1 MYPLRKIRGNT
12 SSILITI
19 FLLVVIIVTLPAT
32 MTTAITTHRVY
43 GQQPDRTDLN
53 ITDSSANIQ
62 NNTSEEKIVQVGDIE
77 IAYKMF
83 GNGGESIL
91 LISGGSADKNAWD
104 PSFISDLSSNH
115 TVIVF
120 DNRGVGNTTIG
131 SKPYTIEQLANDTAG
146 LLDAL
151 KIQNANV
158 LGYSLGS
165 YIAQQL
171 AITNPEKVS
180 RLILAGASC
189 GGKESMSK
197 PPEFLNL
204 QNELVNKISNN
215 VTISLE
221 ENIEL
226 LNATLGAGW
235 IRLHPES
242 LENVTEGKGFFASI
256 SPEAQEG
263 QNNIGHSWEATNWD
277 GVCEELTKLAKP
289 TLIITGTDD
298 NYYQPHENSLI
309 LAEKIPGAWLVQIEN
324 AAHAVMDQYP
334 DEINKILQMF
344 LSTTTTATTAQ
355 PE

>member
-1 MYPLRKIRGNT
+1 MFELECMQCLRKIRENT
-12 SSILITI
+12 SSVLITI
-19 FLLVVIIVTLPAT
+19 FLFVLIITLPVT
-32 MTTAITTHRVY
+32 MTSTINRVY
-43 GQQPDRTDLN
+43 GQQPDRMDLN
-53 ITDSSANIQ
+53 ITKSSANIQ
-62 NNTSEEKIVQVGDIE
+62 NTSEKIVKVGEID
-77 IAYKMF
+77 IAYKML
-83 GNGGESIL
+83 GNGEPIL
-91 LISGGSADKNAWD
+91 LIPGGSADKNAWD
-104 PSFISDLSSNH
+104 PSFINDLSSNH
-115 TVIVF
+115 TVIVS
-120 DNRGVGNTTIG
+120 DTRGVGNTTIG
-131 SKPYTIEQLANDTAG
+131 SNPYTMQQLANDTAG

-151 KIQNANV
+151 NIQNANV

-165 YIAQQL
+165 YVAQQFAL
-171 AITNPEKVS
+171 TNPEKVS
-180 RLILAGASC
+180 RLILAGSSC
-189 GGKESMSK
+189 GGKESMPK
-197 PPEFLNL
+197 PSEFLNL
-204 QNELVNKISNN
+204 QDELVNKISNN
-215 VTISLE
+215 VTISRE

-334 DEINKILQMF
+334 EEVGKIMNTF
-344 LSTTTTATTAQ
+344 LSTV
-355 PE
+355 PNN

>member
-1 MYPLRKIRGNT
+1 MYSPRKIRGNT

-19 FLLVVIIVTLPAT
+19 FLLAVIIVTLPAI
-32 MTTAITTHRVY
+32 MTTTTSSTNRVY
-43 GQQPDRTDLN
+43 GQQADQMDLN
-53 ITDSSANIQ
+53 TTDSSPNIQ
-62 NNTSEEKIVQVGDIE
+62 NTSEKIVQVGDID
-77 IAYKMF
+77 IAYKML
-83 GNGGESIL
+83 GKGEPIVL
-91 LISGGSADKNAWD
+91 LPGGSAGMNAWD

-120 DNRGVGNTTIG
+120 DPRGVGNTTIG
-131 SKPYTIEQLANDTAG
+131 SKPYIMQQLANDTAG

-165 YIAQQL
+165 YTAQQL
-171 AITNPEKVS
+171 ALTNPEKVN
-180 RLILAGASC
+180 RLILAGSSC
-189 GGKESMSK
+189 GGKESMPK

-215 VTISLE
+215 VTISRE

-235 IRLHPES
+235 LRLHPES
-242 LENVTEGKGFFASI
+242 LENVTEGKGFFGSI

-324 AAHAVMDQYP
+324 ASHAVMDQYP
-334 DEINKILQMF
+334 DEIGKILQTF
-344 LSTTTTATTAQ
+344 LSTTNTTTTTAQ

>member
-1 MYPLRKIRGNT
+1 V
-12 SSILITI
+12 LI
-19 FLLVVIIVTLPAT
+19 P
-32 MTTAITTHRVY
+32 
-43 GQQPDRTDLN
+43 
-53 ITDSSANIQ
+53 
-62 NNTSEEKIVQVGDIE
+62 
-77 IAYKMF
+77 
-83 GNGGESIL
+83 
-91 LISGGSADKNAWD
+91 GGSAGMNAWD
-104 PSFISDLSSNH
+104 PSFINDLSSNH
-115 TVIVF
+115 TVILF
-120 DNRGVGNTTIG
+120 DPRGVGNTTIG
-131 SKPYTIEQLANDTAG
+131 SNPYTMQQLANDTAG

-165 YIAQQL
+165 YTAQQL
-171 AITNPEKVS
+171 ALTYPEKVS
-180 RLILAGASC
+180 RLILAGSSC
-189 GGKESMSK
+189 GGKESMAK

-215 VTISLE
+215 VTISRE

-242 LENVTEGKGFFASI
+242 LENVTEGKGFFGSI

-277 GVCEELTKLAKP
+277 GVCEELTRLAKP

-298 NYYQPHENSLI
+298 IYYQPHENSLVI
-309 LAEKIPGAWLVQIEN
+309 AEKIPGAWLVQIEN
-324 AAHAVMDQYP
+324 AGHAVMDQYP
-334 DEINKILQMF
+334 DEISKILQTF
-344 LSTTTTATTAQ
+344 LSTTNTTTTAPQ

>member
-165 YIAQQL
+165 YTAQQL
-171 AITNPEKVS
+171 ALTYPEKVS
-180 RLILAGASC
+180 RLILAGSSC
-189 GGKESMSK
+189 GGKESMAK

-215 VTISLE
+215 VTISRE

-242 LENVTEGKGFFASI
+242 LENVTEGKGFFGSI

-277 GVCEELTKLAKP
+277 GVCEELTRLAKP

-298 NYYQPHENSLI
+298 IYYQPHENSLI

>member
-1 MYPLRKIRGNT
+1 MYYCLRKIRENA
-12 SSILITI
+12 SSVLITI
-19 FLLVVIIVTLPAT
+19 FLFVLIITLPTT
-32 MTTAITTHRVY
+32 MTTTTTISRVY
-43 GQQPDRTDLN
+43 GQQPDRMDLN
-53 ITDSSANIQ
+53 VTDSSANIQ
-62 NNTSEEKIVQVGDIE
+62 NTSEKIVKVGDID
-77 IAYKMF
+77 IAYKML
-83 GNGGESIL
+83 GKGEPIL
-91 LISGGSADKNAWD
+91 FISGGSADKNAWD
-104 PSFISDLSSNH
+104 PSFINDLSSNH

-131 SKPYTIEQLANDTAG
+131 SNPYTMQQLANDTAG

-151 KIQNANV
+151 KIQKANV

-171 AITNPEKVS
+171 ALTNPEKVN
-180 RLILAGASC
+180 RLILAGSSC
-189 GGKESMSK
+189 GGKESMAK

-215 VTISLE
+215 VTISRE
-221 ENIEL
+221 ENIQL

-242 LENVTEGKGFFASI
+242 LENVTEGKGFFGSI

-334 DEINKILQMF
+334 DEIGKILQTF
-344 LSTTTTATTAQ
+344 LSTTNTTTTAIQ

>member
-1 MYPLRKIRGNT
+1 
-12 SSILITI
+12 
-19 FLLVVIIVTLPAT
+19 
-32 MTTAITTHRVY
+32 MTTASTNRVY
-43 GQQPDRTDLN
+43 GQPDQVDLN
-53 ITDSSANIQ
+53 VTDSSPNIQ
-62 NNTSEEKIVQVGDIE
+62 NIPVQKVQVGDIDV
-77 IAYKMF
+77 AYKMF
-83 GNGGESIL
+83 GKGDPIILFNGAS
-91 LISGGSADKNAWD
+91 DNMDAWD

-131 SKPYTIEQLANDTAG
+131 SRPYTLEQLANDTAG

-165 YIAQQL
+165 YTAQQL
-171 AITNPEKVS
+171 ALTYPEKVS
-180 RLILAGASC
+180 RLILAGSSC
-189 GGKESMSK
+189 GGKESMAK

-215 VTISLE
+215 VTISRE

-242 LENVTEGKGFFASI
+242 LENVTEGKGFFGSI

-277 GVCEELTKLAKP
+277 GVCEELTRLAKP

-298 NYYQPHENSLI
+298 IYYQPHENSLI

-334 DEINKILQMF
+334 DEIGKILQTF
-344 LSTTTTATTAQ
+344 LSTTNATTTAPQ

>member
-1 MYPLRKIRGNT
+1 MQWLRKVRENT
-12 SSILITI
+12 STVLITL
-19 FLLVVIIVTLPAT
+19 FLFVLIITLPAT
-32 MTTAITTHRVY
+32 MTTTTINRVY
-43 GQQPDRTDLN
+43 GQQADRMDLN
-53 ITDSSANIQ
+53 VTDSSANIQ
-62 NNTSEEKIVQVGDIE
+62 NTSENIVQVGDID
-77 IAYKMF
+77 IAYKVL
-83 GNGGESIL
+83 GKGEPIV
-91 LISGGSADKNAWD
+91 LIPGGSAGMNAWD
-104 PSFISDLSSNH
+104 PSFINDLSSNH
-115 TVIVF
+115 TVILF
-120 DNRGVGNTTIG
+120 DPRGVGNTTIG
-131 SKPYTIEQLANDTAG
+131 SNPYTMQQLANDTAG

-165 YIAQQL
+165 YTAQQL
-171 AITNPEKVS
+171 ALTYPEKVS
-180 RLILAGASC
+180 RLILAGSSC
-189 GGKESMSK
+189 GGKESMAK

-215 VTISLE
+215 VTISRE

-242 LENVTEGKGFFASI
+242 LENVTEGKGFFGSI

-277 GVCEELTKLAKP
+277 GVCEELTRLAKP

-298 NYYQPHENSLI
+298 IYYQPHENSLI

-334 DEINKILQMF
+334 DEISKISQTF
-344 LSTTTTATTAQ
+344 LSTTNTTTTAPQ

>member
-1 MYPLRKIRGNT
+1 M
-12 SSILITI
+12 
-19 FLLVVIIVTLPAT
+19 
-32 MTTAITTHRVY
+32 
-43 GQQPDRTDLN
+43 Q
-53 ITDSSANIQ
+53 
-62 NNTSEEKIVQVGDIE
+62 
-77 IAYKMF
+77 
-83 GNGGESIL
+83 
-91 LISGGSADKNAWD
+91 
-104 PSFISDLSSNH
+104 
-115 TVIVF
+115 
-120 DNRGVGNTTIG
+120 
-131 SKPYTIEQLANDTAG
+131 QLANDTAG

-165 YIAQQL
+165 YTAQQL
-171 AITNPEKVS
+171 ALTNPEKVS
-180 RLILAGASC
+180 RLILAGSSC

-215 VTISLE
+215 VTISRE

-235 IRLHPES
+235 LRLHPES
-242 LENVTEGKGFFASI
+242 LENVTEGKGFFGSI

-277 GVCEELTKLAKP
+277 GVCEELTKLAIP
-289 TLIITGTDD
+289 ALIITGTDD

-334 DEINKILQMF
+334 DEIGKKLQTF
-344 LSTTTTATTAQ
+344 LSTTNTTQ
-355 PE
+355 QQQSNLSKKVYQ

>member
-1 MYPLRKIRGNT
+1 
-12 SSILITI
+12 
-19 FLLVVIIVTLPAT
+19 
-32 MTTAITTHRVY
+32 MTTTTTINRAY
-43 GQQPDRTDLN
+43 GQQPDRMDLN

-62 NNTSEEKIVQVGDIE
+62 NTSEKIVQVGDID
-77 IAYKMF
+77 IAYKMS
-83 GNGGESIL
+83 GKGDPIL

-131 SKPYTIEQLANDTAG
+131 SQPYTIEQLANDTAG
-146 LLDAL
+146 LIDAL
-151 KIQNANV
+151 NIPKANV

-165 YIAQQL
+165 YIAEQL
-171 AITNPEKVS
+171 ALTNPEKVN
-180 RLILAGASC
+180 RLVLAGASC
-189 GGKESMSK
+189 GGKESMPK

-215 VTISLE
+215 VTISRE

-242 LENVTEGKGFFASI
+242 LENVTEGKGFFGSI

-298 NYYQPHENSLI
+298 NQYQPHENSLI

-324 AAHAVMDQYP
+324 APHAVMDQYP
-334 DEINKILQMF
+334 DEISKILQTF
-344 LSTTTTATTAQ
+344 LSTTNTTTTTAPQ

>member
-1 MYPLRKIRGNT
+1 MHSLRKIRGNT
-12 SSILITI
+12 SLVLITI
-19 FLLVVIIVTLPAT
+19 FLFVVIIILPTTT
-32 MTTAITTHRVY
+32 MTTTSINRVY
-43 GQQPDRTDLN
+43 GQQPNEVNLN
-53 ITDSSANIQ
+53 VTDSSANIQ
-62 NNTSEEKIVQVGDIE
+62 NASEKIVHVGDID
-77 IAYKMF
+77 IAYKML
-83 GNGGESIL
+83 GIGEPIV
-91 LISGGSADKNAWD
+91 LIPGGSAGMNAWD

-120 DNRGVGNTTIG
+120 DPRGVGNTTIG
-131 SKPYTIEQLANDTAG
+131 SIPYTMQQLANDTAG

-165 YIAQQL
+165 YTVQQL
-171 AITNPEKVS
+171 ALTNPEKVS
-180 RLILAGASC
+180 RLILAGSSC
-189 GGKESMSK
+189 GGKESMAK

-215 VTISLE
+215 VTISRE

-226 LNATLGAGW
+226 LNASLGAGW

-242 LENVTEGKGFFASI
+242 LENVTEGKGFFSSI

-289 TLIITGTDD
+289 TLVITGTDD
-298 NYYQPHENSLI
+298 DKYQPHQNSLVI
-309 LAEKIPGAWLVQIEN
+309 AGKVPGAWLVQIEN

-334 DEINKILQMF
+334 DEIGKILQTF
-344 LSTTTTATTAQ
+344 LSTTTTATTTAQ
-355 PE
+355 PG